1 MARSAMIGTLF
12 VLSAATIANARN
24 CSSWMLLASIG
35 GWRSELDA

>member
-1 MARSAMIGTLF
+1 LF
-12 VLSAATIANARN
+12 VLSATIANARN